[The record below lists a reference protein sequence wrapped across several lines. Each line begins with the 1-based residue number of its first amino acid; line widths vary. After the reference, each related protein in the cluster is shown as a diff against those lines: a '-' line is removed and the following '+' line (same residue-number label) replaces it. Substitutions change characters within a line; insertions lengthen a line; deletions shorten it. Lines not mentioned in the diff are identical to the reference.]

1 MEEANLTEEEKE
13 MPEFDEN
20 SKWARSNDDNLRP
33 QYASKF
39 VAVLNRGDV
48 TVPNRG
54 VIDYDDKLD
63 VLRERLVKKYNESEV
78 NCIAIWYVNK
88 QKSRHFTDSDAVLLS
103 TLPVL
108 G

>member
-1 MEEANLTEEEKE
+1 MAEANLAKEEKE
-13 MPEFDEN
+13 ILEFDKN
-20 SKWARSNDDNLRP
+20 SEWAVHNDDLRP
-33 QYASKF
+33 QYASKY
-39 VAVLNRGDV
+39 VAVL
-48 TVPNRG
+48 NRG

-78 NCIAIWYVNK
+78 NCIAIWYVNN
-88 QKSRHFTDSDAVLLS
+88 QKSRDFMNRDAVLLS